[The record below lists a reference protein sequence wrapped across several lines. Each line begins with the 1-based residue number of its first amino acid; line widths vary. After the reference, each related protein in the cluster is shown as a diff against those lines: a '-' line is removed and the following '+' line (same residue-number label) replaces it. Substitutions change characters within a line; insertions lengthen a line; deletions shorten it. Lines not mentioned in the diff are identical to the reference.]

1 MLRRPAIFAAL
12 LLVAA
17 AFLLGLVRLFE
28 LRYERGDIYPPYS
41 SLRTDP
47 LGTSALYESL
57 ERLSGVTPRRY
68 YEAQWQ
74 EEQGNE
80 RTLFVLGTRPYGLSW
95 LPRAEFE
102 RLQNFVASGGRLVV
116 GFYPEPVQT
125 WSSRREEKELNEA
138 REEAGKKLPPE
149 ESAEKQ
155 PESSPAKETPVFED
169 EDEDEQRQLVNLG
182 KEWGFG
188 PRFRRD
194 SVNELEYGEPG
205 EFAVVASQQTTNS
218 ALPSQLVVHTAL
230 YFDLHTNAWRT
241 FYAHAEL
248 PVVVEREFGRGSVV
262 LVADA
267 YPFSNEAVQQ
277 ERETGLLVW
286 LLGSGREVWF
296 EEAHLGVVEQPGIS
310 TLLRRY
316 GLQGLI
322 FSLLVVALLYVWQN
336 ASSLVPPHDETQNEV
351 GPIVVGRDSASGFVN
366 LLRRSISK
374 PDILSAC
381 YAEWKKSRAGVA
393 ALTPTQLRE
402 VEAIINEQAALRPR
416 DRSPVESYRA
426 IAAGLSRRKR
436 P

>member
-1 MLRRPAIFAAL
+1 MLRKPAMFAAL

-28 LRYERGDIYPPYS
+28 LRFERGDIYPPYS

-47 LGTSALYESL
+47 LGASALYESL

-68 YEAQWQ
+68 FEAQWQ

-95 LPRAEFE
+95 LPRTEFE
-102 RLQNFVASGGRLVV
+102 RLQKFVTSGGRLVV

-125 WSSRREEKELNEA
+125 WSSRREETELNKA
-138 REEAGKKLPPE
+138 KEEAGEKLPPE
-149 ESAEKQ
+149 ESGEKK
-155 PESSPAKETPVFED
+155 PESSPATEPPVLED
-169 EDEDEQRQLVNLG
+169 EDEAELRRLVNLG
-182 KEWGFG
+182 TAWGFG
-188 PRFRRD
+188 PRFRTN
-194 SVNELEYGEPG
+194 SVNELEFGNPDD
-205 EFAVVASQQTTNS
+205 FAVHAALQTTNS
-218 ALPSQLVVHTAL
+218 TLPAHLVVHTAL
-230 YFDLHTNAWRT
+230 FFDLRTNAWRT
-241 FYAHAEL
+241 IYAQAEL

-277 ERETGLLVW
+277 EREAGLLVW

-316 GLQGLI
+316 GLQGMI
-322 FSLLVVALLYVWQN
+322 FSLLVVALLFVWQN
-336 ASSLVPPHDETQNEV
+336 ASSLVPPHDETQSET
-351 GPIVVGRDSASGFVN
+351 GPVVVGRDSASGFVN
-366 LLRRSISK
+366 LLRRSIS
-374 PDILSAC
+374 PADILSAC

-402 VEAIINEQAALRPR
+402 TEAIINEQAARRPR
-416 DRSPVESYRA
+416 DRSPVESYRT

-436 P
+436 S